1 MIQIQSKLTS
11 QGQVSVPA
19 AVRRQ
24 LGLAPGA
31 SIEWVEDNGRIVVR
45 RAAAVESETIHA
57 ALFPEGKPRR
67 QSLRTLRQGI
77 AEAMRQ
83 RRAAPDARD

>member
-1 MIQIQSKLTS
+1 MIQAQSKLTS

-31 SIEWVEDNGRIVVR
+31 SIEWIEEGGRIVVR
-45 RAAAVESETIHA
+45 RAVSHDSLAVHS
-57 ALFPEGKPRR
+57 ALFPDGAPARKSLVDLKQGLAQAVRR
-67 QSLRTLRQGI
+67 RH
-77 AEAMRQ
+77 
-83 RRAAPDARD
+83 ARD

>member
-1 MIQIQSKLTS
+1 MITTQSKVTS

-31 SIEWVEDNGRIVVR
+31 TIEWIEEGGRIVVR
-45 RAAAVESETIHA
+45 RAASHDSQAVHA
-57 ALFPEGKPRR
+57 ALFPDGAPARK
-67 QSLRTLRQGI
+67 SLGELKLGI
-77 AEAMRQ
+77 AKAI
-83 RRAAPDARD
+83 RRRHARD